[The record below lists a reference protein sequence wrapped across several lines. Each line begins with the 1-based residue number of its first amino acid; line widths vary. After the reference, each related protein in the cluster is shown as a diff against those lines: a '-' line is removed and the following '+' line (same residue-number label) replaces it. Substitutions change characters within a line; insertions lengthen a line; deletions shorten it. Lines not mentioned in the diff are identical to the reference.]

1 MESLPLPFVQLII
14 QLLGL
19 PGLIFVIWHFDN
31 KRLEKQQTINKDEQQ
46 LYRDLYE
53 KEQQKLRESYDREHR
68 ADRDM
73 TLKILTQYKD
83 DVNNIT
89 GLYKNNVHL
98 VGDYDRAMIRLEKI
112 SEEMMSVVSLNAQA
126 SSHLAEAIRNNTF
139 CPQVRKEQGKP

>member
-19 PGLIFVIWHFDN
+19 PGLIFIIWHFDN
-31 KRLEKQQTINKDEQQ
+31 KRLEKQQAIYKDEQQ

-53 KEQQKLRESYDREHR
+53 KEQQKLRDSYDREHR

-73 TLKILTQYKD
+73 TLKILGQYKD

-98 VGDYDRAMIRLEKI
+98 VGDYDRAMVRLEKI

-139 CPQVRKEQGKP
+139 CPQVRKEQGKS

>member
-19 PGLIFVIWHFDN
+19 PGLIFIIWHFDN
-31 KRLEKQQTINKDEQQ
+31 KRLEKQQAIYKDEQH

-53 KEQQKLRESYDREHR
+53 KEQQKLRESYDREHK

-73 TLKILTQYKD
+73 TLKILSQYKD
-83 DVNNIT
+83 DVNSIA

-98 VGDYDRAMIRLEKI
+98 VGDYDRAMLRMEKL

-139 CPQVRKEQGKP
+139 CPQVRTAQGKP